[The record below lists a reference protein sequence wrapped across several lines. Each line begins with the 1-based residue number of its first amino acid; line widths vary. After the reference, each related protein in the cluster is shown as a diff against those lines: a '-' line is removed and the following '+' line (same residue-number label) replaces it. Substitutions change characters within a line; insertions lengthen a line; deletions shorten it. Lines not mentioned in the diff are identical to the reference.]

1 MVLDLRLV
9 WTPMPQV
16 TEQGLHGAQLQSL
29 RGKNISTFLPIASD
43 DHLLCKLWQ
52 RRTVECEM
60 KESEESGKD
69 GWAWSD
75 DWLACDPGVAALE

>member
-29 RGKNISTFLPIASD
+29 RGKNISTFLSIALQNSFQD
-43 DHLLCKLWQ
+43 LNWENKMLKNRSVPKSQ
-52 RRTVECEM
+52 V
-60 KESEESGKD
+60 
-69 GWAWSD
+69 
-75 DWLACDPGVAALE
+75 